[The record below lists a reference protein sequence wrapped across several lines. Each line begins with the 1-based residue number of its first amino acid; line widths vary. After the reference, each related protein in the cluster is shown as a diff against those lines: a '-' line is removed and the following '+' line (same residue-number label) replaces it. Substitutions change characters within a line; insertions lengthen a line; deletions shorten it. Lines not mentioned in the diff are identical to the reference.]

1 MEIAALFAQYGLLA
15 VFVVVLLE
23 QIGLPVPAMPV
34 LLVAGAAA
42 AGNALAGVFAL
53 LIAIVASTIGDLAWF
68 IAGRKFGFSILRTMC
83 RISLSP
89 DSCVRQTESTFEKR
103 GVATLVIAKF
113 VPGLATLAPPIS
125 GALGVRLS
133 SFLIFN
139 GAGAALWAGTG
150 LAIGVLLHGQI
161 DSIMAALDRLGY
173 FVLVALGAALAAY
186 VAWRAWR
193 RYAFAKQMR
202 MARISVDELQSM
214 IERGE
219 EPVILDARSNI
230 HRRLHGLRIPG
241 AQSVD
246 FNVIENTLD
255 KLPRD
260 RDVIVYCAC
269 PNDATA
275 VTLARR
281 LHGNGIVRVRPLA
294 GGIDAWAEA
303 GHQLEGVTD

>member
-1 MEIAALFAQYGLLA
+1 MEIAALFAQYGLLM
-15 VFVVVLLE
+15 VFVFVFLE
-23 QIGLPVPAMPV
+23 QLGLPVPAVPV
-34 LLVAGAAA
+34 LLLAGAGAAEH
-42 AGNALAGVFAL
+42 ALAGVFAL
-53 LIAIVASTIGDLAWF
+53 LVAVAASTVGDLAWF
-68 IAGRKFGFSILRTMC
+68 LAGRRFGFSVLRTLC

-89 DSCVRQTESTFEKR
+89 DSCVRQTETTFEKR

-113 VPGLATLAPPIS
+113 VPGLGTLAPPLS
-125 GALGVRLS
+125 GALGVSLS

-150 LAIGVLLHGQI
+150 LAAGVLLHGQI
-161 DSIMAALDRLGY
+161 DRIMASLNQLGY
-173 FVLVALGAALAAY
+173 YVLLALGICLALY
-186 VAWRAWR
+186 VGWRAWR
-193 RYAFAKQMR
+193 RYAFARYMR
-202 MARISVDELQSM
+202 MARVSVDELHSL
-214 IERGE
+214 IERGA

-241 AQSVD
+241 ARSID
-246 FNVIENTLD
+246 LAAIDRSLAE
-255 KLPRD
+255 LPRD
-260 RDVIVYCAC
+260 RDIIVYCAC

-303 GHQLEGVTD
+303 GHALEQVTD